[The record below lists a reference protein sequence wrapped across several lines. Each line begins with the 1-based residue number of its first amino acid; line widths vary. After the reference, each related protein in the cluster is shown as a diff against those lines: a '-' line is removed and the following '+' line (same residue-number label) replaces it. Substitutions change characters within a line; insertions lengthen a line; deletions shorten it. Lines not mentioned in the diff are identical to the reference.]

1 MSQWKRSTKKEKE
14 KQTKVIAKEVFG
26 TIKWFDFKIVDDGKA
41 VNFDIVV
48 DEKSEFL

>member
-1 MSQWKRSTKKEKE
+1 MAMKKEYKKKKIK

>member
-1 MSQWKRSTKKEKE
+1 MKKEYIQKE
-14 KQTKVIAKEVFG
+14 KIKKQTKVTA
-26 TIKWFDFKIVDDGKA
+26 KWFDFKIVDDGKA

>member
-1 MSQWKRSTKKEKE
+1 MKKEYIQKE
-14 KQTKVIAKEVFG
+14 KIKKQTKVTAKEVFG
-26 TIKWFDFKIVDDGKA
+26 TIKWFDFKIIDDGKA